1 MCSPDST
8 RSEELFT
15 SANETQLP
23 AGGMELSLST
33 ALCWWLREK
42 AEKSPSAQVL
52 GALSVS
58 PELRQ
63 HIVLQS
69 GPPVNVAIQMA

>member
-23 AGGMELSLST
+23 AGGMELPLST